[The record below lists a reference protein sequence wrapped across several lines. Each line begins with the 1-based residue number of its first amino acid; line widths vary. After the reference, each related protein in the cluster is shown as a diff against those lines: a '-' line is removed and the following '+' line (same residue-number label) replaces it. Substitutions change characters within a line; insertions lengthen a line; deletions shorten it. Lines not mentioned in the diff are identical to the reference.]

1 MEYDLT
7 KLLTP
12 LKTDFTLVRFGR
24 QEDGGYIV
32 PLELCRLCNHLI
44 SFGILD
50 DVSFEEDYI
59 YNNPNAIIECFDGS
73 IDYLPKNHEN
83 FKFYKK
89 FIGAN
94 NGGDFISI
102 NELFIDQF
110 TGMKMDIEGW
120 EYVCL
125 NSLLDSKFSQLQFLT
140 VEFHLSERI
149 CPERNIN
156 DLILLLNR
164 INQYMF
170 PIHVHQNNTDH
181 GYFMYNGMMVSK
193 SIEVTFVNNIYKES
207 KYPIKNL
214 DYPVQIFPDVGL
226 NWITK

>member
-24 QEDGGYIV
+24 PEDGGYIV
-32 PLELCRLCNHLI
+32 PLELCKLCNHVL

-73 IDYLPKNHEN
+73 IDYLPKEHEN

-110 TGMKMDIEGW
+110 TCMKMDIEGW

-156 DLILLLNR
+156 DLILLLNK
-164 INQYMF
+164 IN
-170 PIHVHQNNTDH
+170 
-181 GYFMYNGMMVSK
+181 
-193 SIEVTFVNNIYKES
+193 
-207 KYPIKNL
+207 
-214 DYPVQIFPDVGL
+214 
-226 NWITK
+226 